1 MKQRNLIAFQ
11 DGLRQ
16 DIRYGVRMMLRAP
29 GQSLIIL
36 VTLAL
41 GIAGNCAV
49 FSIIDAVLLK
59 PLPFPDS
66 HQLVSIGAT
75 SDETRGEPARLSVP
89 EFIDLSGAGDIFSR
103 PAAYTWGY
111 ANLSGVDE
119 PQRLVGG
126 KVTSSFFTVLRSNPV
141 LGRAFSAQEDQFGN
155 HRVALIS
162 YELWQHSF
170 GETADVLNKTIRLD
184 DETYTVIGVM
194 SPGFNFPFYGI
205 SVWRPLAPEDE
216 EKNEAKREDR
226 SWYTLARLKPG
237 VTIEQAQTH
246 LNLLTARLKQAHP
259 EAYPNGL
266 RLTVTSKHEEMVR
279 PIRPVLLTLF
289 VGIGLVLLIGC
300 ANVANIVLAR
310 VTSRRHEIATRI
322 VLGADRSR
330 LFRQLL
336 TENLVI
342 SVIGAAIGMLL
353 TQSGIRLFQSFGP
366 TDTPFLETIGVN
378 HRVIGYAIGLT
389 LLISVILSL
398 FPILSWSTPN
408 LSEPLKEQA
417 KSAGGRS
424 RIAHHLL
431 LISQIA
437 LSLILLV
444 GAGLL
449 IKSFR
454 NLQLVSV
461 GFEPANR
468 LSMRLVL
475 PIKSYPTPAQRR
487 AFFQQ
492 LLERI
497 NKLPGFDSVGLVTSL
512 PLANINHQIRF
523 GRAEEISNQGLP
535 YANYLV
541 VSPNYFKV
549 MGIPLLKG
557 QGFQDDGVKWL
568 PEVIVNKALASR
580 MWPGEDVIGKQ
591 IKLYGGSLQSRPA
604 RIIGVVA
611 DIKHN
616 GLHLATSPEIYM
628 SFLNASTPT
637 YYLGA
642 MFLVVHSTA
651 DTAGIISAV
660 RSEVRKLD
668 NNQPVFNIY
677 RMEDRIAASL
687 FPRRSSMLLL
697 STSAAIAIIL
707 SFIGAFGLM
716 SYYVTHRTPEIA
728 IRMAL
733 GAGVGDVRKL
743 IIGQALRLASAGII
757 IGILGAFVSA
767 RLMRGML
774 FGVRATDP
782 LVFILTPLLLLGVVL
797 SACYAPIRKALKVD
811 PLVVLRS
818 E

>member
-1 MKQRNLIAFQ
+1 MKQHNLIAFQ

-49 FSIIDAVLLK
+49 FSIIDAMLLT

-75 SDETRGEPARLSVP
+75 SDEARGEPARLSVP
-89 EFIDLSGAGDIFSR
+89 EFMDLSGADDIFSG

-111 ANLSGVDE
+111 ANLSGIDE

-126 KVTSSFFTVLRSNPV
+126 RVTSSFFTVLRSSPAI
-141 LGRAFSAQEDQFGN
+141 GRAFSAEEDRFGN

-162 YELWQHSF
+162 YELWQNNF
-170 GETADVLNKTIRLD
+170 GGTADALNKTIRLD
-184 DETYTVIGVM
+184 DETYTIIGVM
-194 SPGFNFPFYGI
+194 PPGFNFPFYGV

-216 EKNEAKREDR
+216 EKNDAKRDDR
-226 SWYTLARLKPG
+226 SCYTLARLKPG
-237 VTIEQAQTH
+237 VTIEQAQTR
-246 LNLLTARLKQAHP
+246 LNLLATRLKQEHP
-259 EAYPNGL
+259 EAYPNVL
-266 RLTVTSKHEEMVR
+266 KLTVASKHEEMVR

-322 VLGADRSR
+322 VLGANRSR

-342 SVIGAAIGMLL
+342 SVIGAAIGVLL

-366 TDTPFLETIGVN
+366 TDSPFLETIGVN

-417 KSAGGRS
+417 KSSGGRS

-487 AFFQQ
+487 AFFEQ

-497 NKLPGFDSVGLVTSL
+497 GKLPGFDSVGLVTSL
-512 PLANINHQIRF
+512 PLANINHQMRF
-523 GRAEEISNQGLP
+523 GRAEEVSNQGLP
-535 YANYLV
+535 YANYVV

-557 QGFQDDGVKWL
+557 QGFQDNGVKWL
-568 PEVIVNKALASR
+568 PEVIVNKTLANR
-580 MWPGEDVIGKQ
+580 MWPGEDAVGKQ
-591 IKLYGGSLQSRPA
+591 IKIYGGNLQSRPA

-628 SFLNASTPT
+628 SFLNASTPA
-637 YYLGA
+637 YHLGA
-642 MFLVVHSTA
+642 MFLVVHTTA
-651 DTAGIISAV
+651 ATAGIVSAV
-660 RSEVRKLD
+660 RSEVGNID

-697 STSAAIAIIL
+697 STSAAIAVIL

-743 IIGQALRLASAGII
+743 IVGQAMRLASAGII
-757 IGILGAFVSA
+757 IGIFGAFASA

-774 FGVRATDP
+774 FGVRPTDP
-782 LVFILTPLLLLGVVL
+782 LVLIITPLLLLGVVL
-797 SACYAPIRKALKVD
+797 SACYVPIRKALKVD